1 MSNLKMYSVHDAK
14 AEAYL
19 QPFCTKTRGLASRM
33 FTNTVNDENTE
44 FWKHPEDYTLFEIG
58 EYDENSGQLVPHEV
72 HVPIGKALDFKE
84 IQQ

>member
-1 MSNLKMYSVHDAK
+1 MIKMYAVHDIK

-19 QPFCTKTRGLASRM
+19 QPFFMKTRGLAIRAYS
-33 FTNTVNDENTE
+33 NTVNDEKSE

-58 EYDENSGQLVPHEV
+58 EYDENTGLIKPLESHIPV
-72 HVPIGKALDFKE
+72 GKALDFKE